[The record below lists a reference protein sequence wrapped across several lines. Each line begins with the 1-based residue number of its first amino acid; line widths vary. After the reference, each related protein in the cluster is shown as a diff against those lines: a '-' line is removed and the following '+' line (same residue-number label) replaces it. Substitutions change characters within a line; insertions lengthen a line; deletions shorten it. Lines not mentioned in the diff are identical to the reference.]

1 MKIKRLILPAIA
13 VCLFFSC
20 RSSSEEE
27 KNTTS
32 EETDSTHLKTDSLAI
47 AEEEHAV
54 SYNLPS
60 ALQIASVFKKSGA
73 AYLPSVTND
82 KSNIARYNTSNY
94 KKAVNFGIY
103 SADLAYCLS
112 SKKYQ
117 ESKEYLK
124 ACKDLGAYLG
134 INKAFENDRVPER
147 FDRNISNEDSLIHL
161 VSGIQQQTDIMFEEN
176 KQKHIK
182 LLALVGAWTESLYIA
197 GEVYAK
203 DKSKK
208 VRANLLEQ
216 LLFSNTILKALN
228 GYKSTEPE
236 ITALIS
242 AVETIRTDFTKMPT
256 VGAALEKDEN
266 TDFNTLVIPDSEL
279 SPVLQSIKALR
290 NGMVN

>member
-1 MKIKRLILPAIA
+1 MKRLIIPAIA
-13 VCLFFSC
+13 ACLFFSC
-20 RSSSEEE
+20 QSSSEEE

-32 EETDSTHLKTDSLAI
+32 EEVDSTTIKTDSLAI
-47 AEEEHAV
+47 AQEEHAV

-60 ALQIASVFKKSGA
+60 ALQVASVFKKSGA
-73 AYLPSVTND
+73 AYLSSVTND
-82 KSNIARYNTSNY
+82 KSNISRYNTSNY

-134 INKAFENDRVPER
+134 INKAFENDRIPER
-147 FDRNISNEDSLIHL
+147 FDQNISNEDSLIHL
-161 VSGIQQQTDIMFEEN
+161 VSGIQQQTDMMFEEN

-208 VRANLLEQ
+208 VRSNLLEQ

-228 GYKSTEPE
+228 GYKATEPE

-242 AVETIRTDFTKMPT
+242 AVENIRTGFAKMPT
-256 VGAALEKDEN
+256 VGAAMEKDEN